1 MCLSKVYLREG
12 GKDKIVLEE
21 ASGII
26 DSRGTLEVFSIFGE
40 SKKVKGYYIKEVNFL
55 NNSTILYKKK

>member
-1 MCLSKVYLREG
+1 MCLSKVYLREE

-26 DSRGTLEVFSIFGE
+26 DNHGTLEVLSIFGE
-40 SKKVKGYYIKEVNFL
+40 SKKVKGYYIREINFL
-55 NNSTILYKKK
+55 NNSTVLYKKK